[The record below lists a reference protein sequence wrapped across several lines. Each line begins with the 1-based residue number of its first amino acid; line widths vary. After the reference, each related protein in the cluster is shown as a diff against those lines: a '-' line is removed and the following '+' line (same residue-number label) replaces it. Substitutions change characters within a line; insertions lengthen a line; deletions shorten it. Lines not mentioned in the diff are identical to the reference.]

1 MKIIPLFGFWH
12 PFKFICE
19 KLYEFG
25 FQQLFNVIE
34 EVIFSYVP
42 KKVELLHLYY
52 LYTYITLAKEDKY
65 IKENINDLKSKRN
78 LHTEWISWLQSLD
91 CIIYEVIPTIRE
103 YVYETKLQN
112 FDYYFQLLKRI
123 FLILLKIHL
132 KESKYCPTLL
142 IWILMFVF
150 FDEIGEVYF
159 SLFARITTNMTSKQL
174 KWMPIYYRYV

>member
-1 MKIIPLFGFWH
+1 
-12 PFKFICE
+12 
-19 KLYEFG
+19 
-25 FQQLFNVIE
+25 
-34 EVIFSYVP
+34 
-42 KKVELLHLYY
+42 
-52 LYTYITLAKEDKY
+52 
-65 IKENINDLKSKRN
+65 
-78 LHTEWISWLQSLD
+78 LQSLD

-142 IWILMFVF
+142 IWILMFVLD
-150 FDEIGEVYF
+150 DEIGEVYF